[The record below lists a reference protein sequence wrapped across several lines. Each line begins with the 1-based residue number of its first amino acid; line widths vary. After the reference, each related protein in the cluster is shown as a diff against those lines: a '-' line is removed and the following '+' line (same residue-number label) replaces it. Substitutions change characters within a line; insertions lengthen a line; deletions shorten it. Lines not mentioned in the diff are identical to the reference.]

1 MGLFQN
7 SKIITK
13 LISVPRQS
21 F

>member
-7 SKIITK
+7 RKIITN